1 MFHLPGPLLHSGN
14 LTQLWNIKN
23 IWVNQMCKHPWNPRL
38 VSNKVSEV
46 WYLNHLN
53 PAFGCWILIQLDVN
67 WLVVSNIWIIF
78 HKIWDVILPI
88 DELHHFI
95 FFKMVKTCWNHQ
107 PVNKMWLKSPCFFSL
122 KAMARP
128 WRSHEIP
135 SSPWLRWR
143 PTRLPTSGAQGGR
156 LCTGHFPA
164 NLSRGH
170 HWGGEIIGRTPLEN
184 WKIRRKHEE
193 TLGS

>member
-1 MFHLPGPLLHSGN
+1 MIIRRRMVMFHLPGPLLHSGN

-135 SSPWLRWR
+135 SSPWLPMAPNEVTNVRCPRRQTLHWTFSSEPFQR
-143 PTRLPTSGAQGGR
+143 SPLR
-156 LCTGHFPA
+156 
-164 NLSRGH
+164 RGN
-170 HWGGEIIGRTPLEN
+170 HWED
-184 WKIRRKHEE
+184 
-193 TLGS
+193 TLGKLED